1 MEQLIPPAVVFDCD
15 GTLVDS
21 ELIHAKALQGA
32 LAGLGLM
39 FTPEQIRSQS
49 VGVANADFLSRVA
62 EERGLTFP
70 ANLEAIVED
79 KAFQLIADE
88 LKPME
93 GTDQVVRWLTAQGV
107 KLALASNSSQRLVRQ
122 MLSAAGLDREFGD
135 RIVTSEDVAAPKPA
149 PDLYRLAASLL
160 SARTDD
166 CLAVE
171 DSPVGVTAARRAG
184 MPVVGFCPPSGT
196 FGETELTRAGAFAV
210 IRNLRELLGW
220 PLRRQE
226 G

>member
-1 MEQLIPPAVVFDCD
+1 MEQLIPHAVVFDCD

-32 LAGLGLM
+32 LEGLGLR

-160 SARTDD
+160 SARTED

-184 MPVVGFCPPSGT
+184 MAVVGFCPPSGT
-196 FGETELTRAGAFAV
+196 FGETELTRAGAFVV
-210 IRNLRELLGW
+210 IRDLRELLGW